1 MQALPKPH
9 PYIATLSEMHTV
21 MNVLGDYNATAKGQ
35 LKTQMIVMKKVIA
48 QSEKDF
54 KKLIR
59 QLED

>member
-1 MQALPKPH
+1 MQVLPNPH

-21 MNVLGDYNATAKGQ
+21 MKVLGDYNAKAKVP
-35 LKTQMIVMKKVIA
+35 LKTQTIVLNKVITQA
-48 QSEKDF
+48 EKDF